1 MIKKNMKNIDDEKLI
16 LAVLV
21 KEARLRKNISQ
32 RELSRRTGVDN
43 NTLAKI
49 ERGIRKKP
57 NLKSLKSIS
66 NELDIPFSKLLEA
79 CHYDQI
85 SEEAYLQFEENMR
98 LINSIN
104 DEDSDTIA
112 TRNLK
117 DKLDKLD
124 KTHILVDTFSKKE
137 VLNCVTKDM
146 SEEEKNQFNS
156 AYIEFLE
163 QYAWNI
169 EDLRRRAKMFAS
181 VYEDGREKDELY
193 VRYEKEE
200 KRWIEDK
207 ENGIKPPRIN
217 PSMNLSGMYDDNEE
231 DL

>member
-1 MIKKNMKNIDDEKLI
+1 MTKKSIKNIDDEKLE

-57 NLKSLKSIS
+57 NIKSLKSIS
-66 NELDIPFSKLLEA
+66 NELDIPFNKLLEA
-79 CHYDQI
+79 CHYDSI

-104 DEDSDTIA
+104 DEDSDSIA

-124 KTHILVDTFSKKE
+124 KTHILVDTFSKEE
-137 VLNCVTKDM
+137 VLNNVTKDM
-146 SEEEKNQFNS
+146 SKEKKEQFNS
-156 AYIEFLE
+156 AYMEFLE

-207 ENGIKPPRIN
+207 KNGIKPPRIN
-217 PSMNLSGMYDDNEE
+217 PSTNLSEMYNDDK

>member
-1 MIKKNMKNIDDEKLI
+1 MNKKNVKNNNDEKLI

-21 KEARLRKNISQ
+21 KEARLMKNISQ

-57 NLKSLKSIS
+57 NLKSLKSLS
-66 NELDIPFSKLLEA
+66 DELDIPFSKLLKA

-85 SEEAYLQFEENMR
+85 SEEAYLQFEENMK
-98 LINSIN
+98 LLNSI
-104 DEDSDTIA
+104 DAEDSGTIA
-112 TRNLK
+112 TKNLK

-124 KTHILVDTFSKKE
+124 KTHILVDTFTKKE
-137 VLNCVTKDM
+137 VLNSVTKDM
-146 SEEEKNQFNS
+146 SKEEKNLFNS

-181 VYEDGREKDELY
+181 VYEDGREKDDLY

-207 ENGIKPPRIN
+207 KKGIKPPRIN
-217 PSMNLSGMYDDNEE
+217 PSINLSGMYNNDK